1 MGGTISTHVGNMV
14 NLIVLQCSSMIHSS
28 LQGCTDSGAM
38 ISMAGLRSSL
48 WRLAAEAQTMQKATY
63 IYNNGRNGNHLSIA
77 HPIAEAIQVPVA
89 GPDTSLSEA
98 LSAPFVEVQAREDN
112 GCSSRDGEKTRTHRG
127 KLHGEGP
134 HICKVDGKVFRHR
147 GDLIRHRKTKPG
159 HAEYQ
164 GPVICVCRQEFSR
177 RDGLHTH
184 LKAKRCH
191 GPLFAS
197 R

>member
-1 MGGTISTHVGNMV
+1 MISTPPRV
-14 NLIVLQCSSMIHSS
+14 QTSP
-28 LQGCTDSGAM
+28 
-38 ISMAGLRSSL
+38 
-48 WRLAAEAQTMQKATY
+48 WRLAAEAEAVQQTTN
-63 IYNNGRNGNHLSIA
+63 IYNNGRSGNHLPVA
-77 HPIAEAIQVPVA
+77 HPFVEAIQVPVA
-89 GPDTSLSEA
+89 GPDTSLSET
-98 LSAPFVEVQAREDN
+98 LSAPFVEVQVREDN
-112 GCSSRDGEKTRTHRG
+112 ESSSRSGEKTRTKRG

-147 GDLIRHRKTKPG
+147 GDLVRHRKTKPG

-177 RDGLHTH
+177 RDGMYTH

-191 GPLFAS
+191 GPLFSS